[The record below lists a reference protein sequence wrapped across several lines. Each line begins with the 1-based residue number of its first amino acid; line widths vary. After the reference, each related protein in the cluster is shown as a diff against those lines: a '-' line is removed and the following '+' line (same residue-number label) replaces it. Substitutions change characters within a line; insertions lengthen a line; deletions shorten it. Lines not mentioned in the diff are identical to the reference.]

1 MAFMLQYLNK
11 DGEEAVGEGKL
22 SFDIFVHIYG
32 TTFSYLPHYPQLI
45 YRNALFL
52 NTSLL
57 SACLPH

>member
-45 YRNALFL
+45 YRTTRSLPTALL
-52 NTSLL
+52 Y
-57 SACLPH
+57 A